1 MKVTYRFYDSS
12 DSTILPQY
20 FYESDVPIL
29 RFFRFYDFTL
39 RLLYVS
45 FLCSRLK
52 NEVYIWFA
60 FTPRSVDVIFSDLAI
75 IL

>member
-12 DSTILPQY
+12 DFTILPQY
-20 FYESDVPIL
+20 FYESDHWWCTDSTILPI
-29 RFFRFYDFTL
+29 L